1 MGITTSAK
9 ALVLWPFPSHL
20 TPPSPPNV
28 SSLELS
34 AVIPMSAIAKRI
46 IIYETVMKT
55 FLEYSANFYIDID
68 IRIYR
73 ALSPKRVF
81 RFIRSS
87 NI

>member
-20 TPPSPPNV
+20 TPPSPPSV

-46 IIYETVMKT
+46 IIYETAKPLGQT
-55 FLEYSANFYIDID
+55 FAVTNGDLLCA
-68 IRIYR
+68 
-73 ALSPKRVF
+73 KRYVSVYLQGTLF
-81 RFIRSS
+81 G
-87 NI
+87 